1 MALSYDPGSKK
12 WNVSYEKT
20 DNKIDYSTDN
30 KTTKRIYVATW
41 WGYKNIKAA
50 QVSNTPISPS
60 KGVWVGEMN
69 IDRDATAQS
78 INSALGVQPER
89 SLNGGNLLPGIK
101 NEIAQQDTSLNNSYR
116 DLNTANATTNNLNQV
131 KNTAYD
137 KTVALASNTKGGD
150 YVSQRDTIRNIQ
162 GLDDQTKNT
171 LENYYKAFYSTEKLQ
186 QWDPSLGAKP
196 PYGEFDSSYYKTQS
210 PAAAQQWES
219 AVAND
224 DIDITQRYGE
234 GGFYLQHYTTQG
246 KPAGLRGNKAETTA
260 AANEYLETPPT
271 DADLQAART
280 IQLGVDTDT
289 QTDRLLN
296 IPAVASEWEKAKG
309 GDSYWKEQ
317 AQEKFLDINKPDE
330 FAALFRLS
338 DRPEDQIVRLN
349 YNANA
354 GYGITELEDALGEAV
369 GEKATVDVKRFGAL
383 TQDVLKQTIDE
394 MKKAKAREQEMA
406 MFKGFGAFS
415 EITDINKELSNS
427 ILGDSGV
434 GGVLSFMGGGKAQES
449 LEKSLTG
456 LTGVNT
462 NNTVYNWQKWFDE
475 TLKTKYSKDYSK
487 FEPLEEKRDVIKA
500 FTSEKTKGKVFDEGK
515 QEFTEDFLNRSGFTT
530 TQDLI
535 NFLKKQETEGQTIL
549 DTIKGDPGDNAKT
562 VLDPILSTLTKTI
575 KDLDK
580 ETDRSF
586 TLNYATDDITNDI
599 KIDAQFARD
608 FIDEYL
614 IPRFNQSKSM
624 NEFVEYLDVRQEEQ
638 NPFQTQD
645 IMNAAKLVA
654 DVRAESYLDQIKA
667 TPGRY
672 FDSNFYF
679 NPTGDKARE
688 SAYADQA
695 STVAADWEAAKK
707 GDEYWKSQAYRFGVN
722 IEDKDAFARMHF
734 QVKGQGKGYD
744 PADDILNASKVSDY
758 IYTQI
763 LPALKEEAL
772 KSGTV
777 FGQFITPEEFADEM
791 LRGLDPNDKSTWD
804 EVLKRYGMDDFKGN
818 IDELKEYVKETLR
831 TGSAQEIR
839 ENIKYLNEKRQK
851 PTQEALGVTYIERPE
866 DYKDEGIKGE
876 TELYKTFQSA
886 GFKGTEDEFYNDFF
900 PDMDRSEQVLLTKSG
915 KDESLKTTGLDFT
928 DPFASLGT
936 IESFFDADE
945 PEETTDKPEPKT
957 NSYFRIAMGED
968 EDEPTTKSKSGASI
982 LGEFTSMF
990 KGL

>member
-1 MALSYDPGSKK
+1 MALSYDPGSRK

-20 DNKIDYSTDN
+20 DNKTDYSTDN
-30 KTTKRIYVATW
+30 KTTKRIYVATDW
-41 WGYKNIKAA
+41 VPSGNKGGRYKRVLFSDA
-50 QVSNTPISPS
+50 PIAEIRG
-60 KGVWVGEMN
+60 KRWAGTMD
-69 IDRDATAQS
+69 IDRDATETS
-78 INSALGVQPER
+78 IKQALGVTTRLGLQTFIVLSG
-89 SLNGGNLLPGIK
+89 SLAETK
-101 NEIAQQDTSLNNSYR
+101 NEITQQDTSLNNSYR
-116 DLNTANATTNNLNQV
+116 DLNTANATTNNSNHV
-131 KNTAYD
+131 KNAAYN
-137 KTVALASNTKGGD
+137 KTVTLANNTKGGD

-162 GLDDQTKNT
+162 GLDYQTKKT
-171 LENYYKAFYSTEKLQ
+171 LEDYYKAFYSTEKLQ
-186 QWDPSLGAKP
+186 QWDPKLGAKP

-210 PAAAQQWES
+210 PAAAQQWAS

-317 AQEKFLDINKPDE
+317 AKEKYLDVNKPDE

-338 DRPEDQIVRLN
+338 DRPEDQIIRLN

-369 GEKATVDVKRFGAL
+369 GEKALVDVKRFGAL

-394 MKKAKAREQEMA
+394 MKKAKAREQEMS

-415 EITDINKELSNS
+415 EISDINKELSNS

-434 GGVLSFMGGGKAQES
+434 GGVLSFMGGDKAQES

-456 LTGVNT
+456 VTGVNT

-475 TLKTKYSKDYSK
+475 TLKTKYD
-487 FEPLEEKRDVIKA
+487 ENLELGY
-500 FTSEKTKGKVFDEGK
+500 TTDEAKEQVKIEAGFAK
-515 QEFTEDFLNRSGFTT
+515 EF
-530 TQDLI
+530 
-535 NFLKKQETEGQTIL
+535 
-549 DTIKGDPGDNAKT
+549 
-562 VLDPILSTLTKTI
+562 V
-575 KDLDK
+575 DK
-580 ETDRSF
+580 
-586 TLNYATDDITNDI
+586 
-599 KIDAQFARD
+599 
-608 FIDEYL
+608 YL
-614 IPRFNQSKSM
+614 IPRFDESRSM
-624 NEFVEYLDVRQEEQ
+624 DEFVEYLDVRQSEQ

-654 DVRAESYLDQIKA
+654 DVRAKSYLDQIKA

-679 NPTGDKARE
+679 SPTGDKARE

-744 PADDILNASKVSDY
+744 PADDILNAGKVSDY

-772 KSGTV
+772 KSGSV
-777 FGQFITPEEFADEM
+777 FGQFITPDEFADEM

-804 EVLKRYGMDDFKGN
+804 EVLKRYGMDNFKGN

-915 KDESLKTTGLDFT
+915 KNESLKTSGLDFS

-968 EDEPTTKSKSGASI
+968 EDEPTTKSKSGSAI

>member
-1 MALSYDPGSKK
+1 MGISYDPPSRK
-12 WNVSYEKT
+12 WNVVYEKAT
-20 DNKIDYSTDN
+20 DVPTITLWTSNQAGISKNSNFYDPRSGLNPAPIYYSFTVSADTTEAQIALEGAKKYKEIGVFKNKPLSEILGYYQSNYVPNSSAINEIRGSISNAQLIKEDNVKKENLN
-30 KTTKRIYVATW
+30 KTY
-41 WGYKNIKAA
+41 N
-50 QVSNTPISPS
+50 
-60 KGVWVGEMN
+60 
-69 IDRDATAQS
+69 D
-78 INSALGVQPER
+78 VQT
-89 SLNGGNLLPGIK
+89 
-101 NEIAQQDTSLNNSYR
+101 IAN
-116 DLNTANATTNNLNQV
+116 NTA
-131 KNTAYD
+131 
-137 KTVALASNTKGGD
+137 GGD
-150 YVSQRDTIRNIQ
+150 YVKQRDLIRKLEGPGLTNTI
-162 GLDDQTKNT
+162 KST
-171 LENYYKAFYSTEKLQ
+171 LENTYKAFYSTEKLQ
-186 QWDPSLGAKP
+186 QWDSKLGAKP
-196 PYGEFDSSYYKTQS
+196 PYGEFNSSYYKTQS
-210 PAAAQQWES
+210 PAAAQQWDS

-246 KPAGLRGNKAETTA
+246 KPAGLRGNKAEVTA

-280 IQLGVDTDT
+280 LQLGVDTDT
-289 QTDRLLN
+289 QTERLLN
-296 IPAVASEWEKAKG
+296 IPAVASEWEKAKR
-309 GDSYWKEQ
+309 DDPYWKEQ
-317 AQEKFLDINKPDE
+317 AKEKFLDINKPDE

-354 GYGITELEDALGEAV
+354 GYGITELEDAIGEAV

-394 MKKAKAREQEMA
+394 MKKAKAREQEIS
-406 MFKGFGAFS
+406 MFKGFGAFG
-415 EITDINKELSNS
+415 EIVDINKELSNS

-434 GGVLSFMGGGKAQES
+434 GGILSFTGGGKAQES

-456 LTGVNT
+456 ITGVNT

-475 TLKTKYSKDYSK
+475 TLKTKYD
-487 FEPLEEKRDVIKA
+487 ENLELGYTTEEAKEQVKIEAGFAK
-500 FTSEKTKGKVFDEGK
+500 
-515 QEFTEDFLNRSGFTT
+515 EF
-530 TQDLI
+530 
-535 NFLKKQETEGQTIL
+535 
-549 DTIKGDPGDNAKT
+549 
-562 VLDPILSTLTKTI
+562 V
-575 KDLDK
+575 DK
-580 ETDRSF
+580 
-586 TLNYATDDITNDI
+586 
-599 KIDAQFARD
+599 
-608 FIDEYL
+608 YL
-614 IPRFNQSKSM
+614 IPRFDQSKSM
-624 NEFVEYLDVRQEEQ
+624 DEFVEYLDVRQSEQ

-654 DVRAESYLDQIKA
+654 DVRAQSYLDQLKA

-679 NPTGDKARE
+679 SPTGDKARE
-688 SAYADQA
+688 GAYADQA
-695 STVAADWEAAKK
+695 STVATDWEAAKN

-804 EVLKRYGMDDFKGN
+804 EVLKRYGLENFKGD
-818 IDELKEYVKETLR
+818 ITELKEYVKETLR

-851 PTQEALGVTYIERPE
+851 PTQEKLGVTYIERPE

-876 TELYKTFQSA
+876 TELYRTFQSA

-915 KDESLKTTGLDFT
+915 KDESLKTSGLDFT

-936 IESFFDADE
+936 IESFFDADK
-945 PEETTDKPEPKT
+945 PEKTTDKPEPKT

-968 EDEPTTKSKSGASI
+968 EDEPTTKSKSGSSI

>member
-1 MALSYDPGSKK
+1 MGISYDPPSKK
-12 WNVSYEKT
+12 WNVVYEKT
-20 DNKIDYSTDN
+20 DYKVDNPANAPTNLKTDYP
-30 KTTKRIYVATW
+30 TTKQVAEQERYTVQVPYTTYQLESYVNSSGISSTRTVPRTSYRTEWRTRTIYNTVTDAANIDLNAQNTKTNYDNTQLNSLYSKLNSDNTALNQQNTYKNQAYDNTVAT
-41 WGYKNIKAA
+41 
-50 QVSNTPISPS
+50 
-60 KGVWVGEMN
+60 
-69 IDRDATAQS
+69 
-78 INSALGVQPER
+78 
-89 SLNGGNLLPGIK
+89 
-101 NEIAQQDTSLNNSYR
+101 
-116 DLNTANATTNNLNQV
+116 
-131 KNTAYD
+131 
-137 KTVALASNTKGGD
+137 ASSTRGGD
-150 YVSQRDTIRNIQ
+150 YTTQRQLIRNTQNIDST
-162 GLDDQTKNT
+162 LKNT
-171 LENYYKAFYSTEKLQ
+171 LETYYKAFYSTEKLQ
-186 QWDPSLGAKP
+186 QWDSALGAQP
-196 PYGEFDSSYYKTQS
+196 PYGTFDPAYYKTQN
-210 PAAAQQWES
+210 PAVSQQWAS

-234 GGFYLQHYTTQG
+234 NGFYLQHYTAQG
-246 KPAGLRGNKAETTA
+246 RAAGARGNAAEATA
-260 AANEYLETPPT
+260 AANQYMEKTPT
-271 DADLQAART
+271 DVDIQAART
-280 IQLGVDTDT
+280 LQLGVDTAT

-296 IPAVASEWEKAKG
+296 IPTVASEWEKAKS

-317 AQEKFLDINKPDE
+317 AKEKFLDINKPDE

-349 YNANA
+349 YNANT
-354 GYGITELEDALGEAV
+354 GYGITELEDAIGEAV

-394 MKKAKAREQEMA
+394 MKKAKAREQEIS
-406 MFKGFGAFS
+406 MFKGFGAFG
-415 EITDINKELSNS
+415 EIVDINKELSNS

-434 GGVLSFMGGGKAQES
+434 GGVLSFTGGGKPQES
-449 LEKSLTG
+449 LEKSLTKI
-456 LTGVNT
+456 TGVNT

-475 TLKTKYSKDYSK
+475 TLKTKYDENLELGYTTDESKEQVK
-487 FEPLEEKRDVIKA
+487 IEAGFAK
-500 FTSEKTKGKVFDEGK
+500 
-515 QEFTEDFLNRSGFTT
+515 EF
-530 TQDLI
+530 
-535 NFLKKQETEGQTIL
+535 
-549 DTIKGDPGDNAKT
+549 
-562 VLDPILSTLTKTI
+562 V
-575 KDLDK
+575 DK
-580 ETDRSF
+580 
-586 TLNYATDDITNDI
+586 
-599 KIDAQFARD
+599 
-608 FIDEYL
+608 YL
-614 IPRFNQSKSM
+614 IPRFDQSKSM
-624 NEFVEYLDVRQEEQ
+624 DEFVEYLDVRQSEQ

-654 DVRAESYLDQIKA
+654 DVRAKSYLDQIKA

-679 NPTGDKARE
+679 SPTGDKARE
-688 SAYADQA
+688 GAYADQA

-707 GDEYWKSQAYRFGVN
+707 GDEYWKAQAYRFGVN

-744 PADDILNASKVSDY
+744 PADDILNTSKVSDY

-791 LRGLDPNDKSTWD
+791 LQGLDPNDKTTWD
-804 EVLKRYGMDDFKGN
+804 EVLKRYGIDNFKGS

-851 PTQEALGVTYIERPE
+851 PTQEKLGITYIERPE
-866 DYKDEGIKGE
+866 DYKEEGIKGE

-886 GFKGTEDEFYNDFF
+886 GFKGTEDEFYKDFF
-900 PDMDRSEQVLLTKSG
+900 PDTDRGEQALLTKSG
-915 KDESLKTTGLDFT
+915 KNEELKTTGLDFT

-936 IESFFDADE
+936 IESFFDTDK
-945 PEETTDKPEPKT
+945 PEVTTDKPEPKT

-968 EDEPTTKSKSGASI
+968 EEEPLTKSKSGSSI

>member
-1 MALSYDPGSKK
+1 MALSYDPGSRK

-20 DNKIDYSTDN
+20 DNKTDYSTDN
-30 KTTKRIYVATW
+30 KTTKRIYVATDW
-41 WGYKNIKAA
+41 VPLG
-50 QVSNTPISPS
+50 S
-60 KGVWVGEMN
+60 KGGNYKRVLFSDAPIAEIPGKRWAGTMD
-69 IDRDATAQS
+69 IDRDATESS
-78 INSALGVQPER
+78 IKEALGVTTRLGLQTFKVLSG
-89 SLNGGNLLPGIK
+89 SLAETKKKIV
-101 NEIAQQDTSLNNSYR
+101 EQDAAVNNSYR
-116 DLNTANATTNNLNQV
+116 DLNTANTATNNSNQV
-131 KNTAYD
+131 KNAAYD
-137 KTVALASNTKGGD
+137 KTVTLANNTKGGD

-186 QWDPSLGAKP
+186 QWDPKLGAKP

-210 PAAAQQWES
+210 PAAAQQWDS

-338 DRPEDQIVRLN
+338 DRPEDQIIRLN

-394 MKKAKAREQEMA
+394 MKKAKAREQEMS

-415 EITDINKELSNS
+415 EISDINKELSNS

-449 LEKSLTG
+449 LEKSLTKV
-456 LTGVNT
+456 TGVNT

-475 TLKTKYSKDYSK
+475 TLKTKYD
-487 FEPLEEKRDVIKA
+487 ENLELGYTTEEAKEQVKIEAGFAK
-500 FTSEKTKGKVFDEGK
+500 
-515 QEFTEDFLNRSGFTT
+515 EFVD
-530 TQDLI
+530 
-535 NFLKKQETEGQTIL
+535 KY
-549 DTIKGDPGDNAKT
+549 
-562 VLDPILSTLTKTI
+562 LT
-575 KDLDK
+575 
-580 ETDRSF
+580 
-586 TLNYATDDITNDI
+586 
-599 KIDAQFARD
+599 
-608 FIDEYL
+608 
-614 IPRFNQSKSM
+614 PRFDQSKSM
-624 NEFVEYLDVRQEEQ
+624 DEFVEYLDVRQSEQ

-645 IMNAAKLVA
+645 ILNAAKLVA
-654 DVRAESYLDQIKA
+654 DVRAQKYLDDVKA

-679 NPTGDKARE
+679 SPTGDKARE
-688 SAYADQA
+688 GAYADQA
-695 STVAADWEAAKK
+695 STVAADWEAAKN

-804 EVLKRYGMDDFKGN
+804 EVLKRYGLENFKGS
-818 IDELKEYVKETLR
+818 IEELKDYVKETLR

-936 IESFFDADE
+936 IESFFDADK

-968 EDEPTTKSKSGASI
+968 EDEPTTKSKSGSAI

-990 KGL
+990 KGI

>member
-1 MALSYDPGSKK
+1 MALSYDPGSRK

-20 DNKIDYSTDN
+20 DNKTDYSTDN
-30 KTTKRIYVATW
+30 KTTKRIYVATDW
-41 WGYKNIKAA
+41 VPSGSRGGNYKRVLFSDA
-50 QVSNTPISPS
+50 PIAEIRG
-60 KGVWVGEMN
+60 KRWAGTMD
-69 IDRDATAQS
+69 IDRDATESS
-78 INSALGVQPER
+78 IKEALGVTTRLGLQTFR
-89 SLNGGNLLPGIK
+89 VLSGSLEETKKKIV
-101 NEIAQQDTSLNNSYR
+101 EQDAAINKAYE
-116 DLNTANATTNNLNQV
+116 DLNTANTATNKSNEV

-162 GLDDQTKNT
+162 GLDDQTKKT
-171 LENYYKAFYSTEKLQ
+171 LEDYYKAFYSTEKLQ
-186 QWDPSLGAKP
+186 QWDSKLGAKP

-210 PAAAQQWES
+210 PAAAQQWAS

-338 DRPEDQIVRLN
+338 DRPEDQIIRLN

-369 GEKATVDVKRFGAL
+369 GEKALVDVKRFGAL

-394 MKKAKAREQEMA
+394 MKKAKAREQEMS

-415 EITDINKELSNS
+415 EISDINKELSNS

-449 LEKSLTG
+449 LEKSLTKV
-456 LTGVNT
+456 TGVNT

-475 TLKTKYSKDYSK
+475 TLKTKYD
-487 FEPLEEKRDVIKA
+487 ENLELGYTTEEAKEQVKIEAGFAK
-500 FTSEKTKGKVFDEGK
+500 
-515 QEFTEDFLNRSGFTT
+515 EFVD
-530 TQDLI
+530 
-535 NFLKKQETEGQTIL
+535 KY
-549 DTIKGDPGDNAKT
+549 
-562 VLDPILSTLTKTI
+562 LT
-575 KDLDK
+575 
-580 ETDRSF
+580 
-586 TLNYATDDITNDI
+586 
-599 KIDAQFARD
+599 
-608 FIDEYL
+608 
-614 IPRFNQSKSM
+614 PRFDQSKSM
-624 NEFVEYLDVRQEEQ
+624 DEFVEYLDVRQSEQ

-645 IMNAAKLVA
+645 ILNAAKLVA
-654 DVRAESYLDQIKA
+654 DVRAQKYLDDVKA

-679 NPTGDKARE
+679 SPTGDKARE
-688 SAYADQA
+688 GAYADQA
-695 STVAADWEAAKK
+695 STVAADWEAAKN

-804 EVLKRYGMDDFKGN
+804 EVLKRYGLENFKGS
-818 IDELKEYVKETLR
+818 IEELKDYVKETLR

-968 EDEPTTKSKSGASI
+968 EDEPTTKSKSGSAI

>member
-1 MALSYDPGSKK
+1 MGISYDPPSKK
-12 WNVSYEKT
+12 WNVVYEKT
-20 DNKIDYSTDN
+20 DYKTDYPIDTSAMPTLAEYGLVYPGKTLNAQRWNAQKDKQNAAKNARLYAAMKVWDTNQELNKKYSTLNADN
-30 KTTKRIYVATW
+30 TALNQQNTYKNQAYDNTVAT
-41 WGYKNIKAA
+41 
-50 QVSNTPISPS
+50 
-60 KGVWVGEMN
+60 
-69 IDRDATAQS
+69 
-78 INSALGVQPER
+78 
-89 SLNGGNLLPGIK
+89 
-101 NEIAQQDTSLNNSYR
+101 
-116 DLNTANATTNNLNQV
+116 
-131 KNTAYD
+131 
-137 KTVALASNTKGGD
+137 ASSTRGGD
-150 YVSQRDTIRNIQ
+150 YTTQRQLIRNTQNIDST
-162 GLDDQTKNT
+162 LKNT
-171 LENYYKAFYSTEKLQ
+171 LETYYKAFYSTEKLQ
-186 QWDPSLGAKP
+186 QWDSTLGAKP
-196 PYGEFDSSYYKTQS
+196 PYGTFDPTYYKTQN
-210 PAAAQQWES
+210 PAVSQQWAS

-234 GGFYLQHYTTQG
+234 NGFYLQHYTTQG
-246 KPAGLRGNKAETTA
+246 KPTGARGNKAEVTA
-260 AANEYLETPPT
+260 AANQYLEDTPT
-271 DADLQAART
+271 DTDLQAART
-280 IQLGVDTDT
+280 LQLGVDTDT
-289 QTDRLLN
+289 QTERLLN
-296 IPAVASEWEKAKG
+296 IPAVASEWEKAKR
-309 GDSYWKEQ
+309 DDPYWKEQ
-317 AQEKFLDINKPDE
+317 AKENFLDLNKPDE
-330 FAALFRLS
+330 FAVLFRLS

-354 GYGITELEDALGEAV
+354 GYGITELEDAIGEAV

-394 MKKAKAREQEMA
+394 MKKAKAREQEIS
-406 MFKGFGAFS
+406 MFKGFGAFG
-415 EITDINKELSNS
+415 EIVDINKELSNS

-434 GGVLSFMGGGKAQES
+434 GGILSFTGGGKAQES

-456 LTGVNT
+456 ITGVNT

-475 TLKTKYSKDYSK
+475 TLKTKYD
-487 FEPLEEKRDVIKA
+487 ENLELGYTTEEAKEQVKIEAGFAK
-500 FTSEKTKGKVFDEGK
+500 
-515 QEFTEDFLNRSGFTT
+515 EF
-530 TQDLI
+530 
-535 NFLKKQETEGQTIL
+535 
-549 DTIKGDPGDNAKT
+549 
-562 VLDPILSTLTKTI
+562 V
-575 KDLDK
+575 DK
-580 ETDRSF
+580 
-586 TLNYATDDITNDI
+586 
-599 KIDAQFARD
+599 
-608 FIDEYL
+608 YL
-614 IPRFNQSKSM
+614 IPRFDQSKSM
-624 NEFVEYLDVRQEEQ
+624 DEFVEYLDVRQSEQ

-654 DVRAESYLDQIKA
+654 DVRAQSYLDQLKA

-679 NPTGDKARE
+679 SPTGDKARE
-688 SAYADQA
+688 GAYADQA
-695 STVAADWEAAKK
+695 STVATDWEAAKN

-804 EVLKRYGMDDFKGN
+804 EVLKRYGLEDFKGD
-818 IDELKEYVKETLR
+818 ITELKEYVKETLR

-851 PTQEALGVTYIERPE
+851 PTQEKLGVTYIERPE

-915 KDESLKTTGLDFT
+915 KDESLKTSGLDFT

-936 IESFFDADE
+936 IESFFRRRR
-945 PEETTDKPEPKT
+945 TGR
-957 NSYFRIAMGED
+957 NNR
-968 EDEPTTKSKSGASI
+968 
-982 LGEFTSMF
+982 
-990 KGL
+990 

>member
-1 MALSYDPGSKK
+1 MGISYDPPSRK
-12 WNVSYEKT
+12 WNVVYETPKEIPT
-20 DNKIDYSTDN
+20 ITLWTSNQAGISTSPNYLDPRAGFNPAPVYYSFTVSAD
-30 KTTKRIYVATW
+30 TT
-41 WGYKNIKAA
+41 
-50 QVSNTPISPS
+50 
-60 KGVWVGEMN
+60 E
-69 IDRDATAQS
+69 D
-78 INSALGVQPER
+78 
-89 SLNGGNLLPGIK
+89 
-101 NEIAQQDTSLNNSYR
+101 EIAQKAAELYKQIGVQKDTPIEEVTSLYKTTYLPNSDSITEIR
-116 DLNTANATTNNLNQV
+116 GAIDNAQLTKEDNIKKEGLNE
-131 KNTAYD
+131 AYD
-137 KTVALASNTKGGD
+137 VVQTVANNTVGGD
-150 YVSQRDTIRNIQ
+150 YVTQRNLIRQIDAP
-162 GLDDQTKNT
+162 GLTDVIKST
-171 LENYYKAFYSTEKLQ
+171 LEDNYKAFYSTEKLQ
-186 QWDPSLGAKP
+186 QWDSAALGAKP
-196 PYGEFDSSYYKTQS
+196 PYGDFDPVYYKTQS
-210 PAAAQQWES
+210 PEAAQQWAS

-271 DADLQAART
+271 DADLQAVRT

-289 QTDRLLN
+289 QTERLLN

-338 DRPEDQIVRLN
+338 DRPEDQIIRLN
-349 YNANA
+349 YNVNA
-354 GYGITELEDALGEAV
+354 GYGITELEDAIGEAV
-369 GEKATVDVKRFGAL
+369 GEKALVDVKRFGAL
-383 TQDVLKQTIDE
+383 AQDVLKQTIDE
-394 MKKAKAREQEMA
+394 MKKAKAREQEMS
-406 MFKGFGAFS
+406 MFKGFGEFS
-415 EITDINKELSNS
+415 EILDINKELSNS

-434 GGVLSFMGGGKAQES
+434 GGVLSFMGGNKAQES

-456 LTGVNT
+456 ITGVNT

-475 TLKTKYSKDYSK
+475 TLKTKYD
-487 FEPLEEKRDVIKA
+487 ENLELGYTTEQA
-500 FTSEKTKGKVFDEGK
+500 
-515 QEFTEDFLNRSGFTT
+515 QEQVKIEAGF
-530 TQDLI
+530 
-535 NFLKKQETEGQTIL
+535 
-549 DTIKGDPGDNAKT
+549 AKEF
-562 VLDPILSTLTKTI
+562 V
-575 KDLDK
+575 DK
-580 ETDRSF
+580 
-586 TLNYATDDITNDI
+586 
-599 KIDAQFARD
+599 
-608 FIDEYL
+608 YL
-614 IPRFNQSKSM
+614 IPRFDESRSM
-624 NEFVEYLDVRQEEQ
+624 DEFVEYLDVRQSEQ

-645 IMNAAKLVA
+645 VLNAAKLVA
-654 DVRAESYLDQIKA
+654 DIRAQKYLDDVKA

-688 SAYADQA
+688 GAYADQA
-695 STVAADWEAAKK
+695 STVAADWEAAKN

-763 LPALKEEAL
+763 LPALEEEVL
-772 KSGTV
+772 KSGSV

-791 LRGLDPNDKSTWD
+791 LLGLDPNDKTTWD
-804 EVLKRYGMDDFKGN
+804 EVLKLYGMDDFKGT
-818 IDELKEYVKETLR
+818 IDELKNYVGETLR

-839 ENIKYLNEKRQK
+839 ENIKYLNEKGQK

-876 TELYKTFQSA
+876 TELYRIFQSA

-900 PDMDRSEQVLLTKSG
+900 PDMDRSEQVLLTKAG

-968 EDEPTTKSKSGASI
+968 EDEPTTKSKSGSDI

-990 KGL
+990 KDL

>member
-1 MALSYDPGSKK
+1 MALSYDPGSRK

-20 DNKIDYSTDN
+20 DNKTDYSTDN
-30 KTTKRIYVATW
+30 KTTKRIYVATDW
-41 WGYKNIKAA
+41 VPSGSRGGNYKRVLFSDA
-50 QVSNTPISPS
+50 PIAEIRG
-60 KGVWVGEMN
+60 KRWAGTMD
-69 IDRDATAQS
+69 IDRDATESS
-78 INSALGVQPER
+78 IKEALGVTTRLGLQTFR
-89 SLNGGNLLPGIK
+89 VLSGSLEETKKKIV
-101 NEIAQQDTSLNNSYR
+101 EQDAAINKAYE
-116 DLNTANATTNNLNQV
+116 DLNTANTATNKSNEV

-162 GLDDQTKNT
+162 GLDDQTKKT
-171 LENYYKAFYSTEKLQ
+171 LEDYYKAFYSTEKLQ
-186 QWDPSLGAKP
+186 QWDSKLGAKP

-210 PAAAQQWES
+210 PAAAQQWAS

-338 DRPEDQIVRLN
+338 DRPEDQIIRLN

-369 GEKATVDVKRFGAL
+369 GEKALVDVKRFGAL

-394 MKKAKAREQEMA
+394 MKKAKAREQEMS

-415 EITDINKELSNS
+415 EISDINKELSNS

-449 LEKSLTG
+449 LEKSLTKV
-456 LTGVNT
+456 TGVNT
-462 NNTVYNWQKWFDE
+462 NNTIYNWQKWFDE
-475 TLKTKYSKDYSK
+475 TLKTKYD
-487 FEPLEEKRDVIKA
+487 ENLELGYTTEEAKEQVKIEAGFAK
-500 FTSEKTKGKVFDEGK
+500 
-515 QEFTEDFLNRSGFTT
+515 EFVD
-530 TQDLI
+530 
-535 NFLKKQETEGQTIL
+535 KY
-549 DTIKGDPGDNAKT
+549 
-562 VLDPILSTLTKTI
+562 LT
-575 KDLDK
+575 
-580 ETDRSF
+580 
-586 TLNYATDDITNDI
+586 
-599 KIDAQFARD
+599 
-608 FIDEYL
+608 
-614 IPRFNQSKSM
+614 PRFDQSKSM
-624 NEFVEYLDVRQEEQ
+624 DEFVEYLDVRQSEQ

-654 DVRAESYLDQIKA
+654 DVRAKSYLDQIKA

-679 NPTGDKARE
+679 SPTGDKARE
-688 SAYADQA
+688 GAYADQA
-695 STVAADWEAAKK
+695 STVAADWEAAKN

-744 PADDILNASKVSDY
+744 PADDILNAGKVSDY

-772 KSGTV
+772 KSGSV
-777 FGQFITPEEFADEM
+777 FGQFITPDEFADEM

-804 EVLKRYGMDDFKGN
+804 EVLKRYGLENFKGS
-818 IDELKEYVKETLR
+818 IEELKDYVKETLR

-839 ENIKYLNEKRQK
+839 ENIKYLNEKRKK

-915 KDESLKTTGLDFT
+915 KDESLKTSGLDFT

-968 EDEPTTKSKSGASI
+968 EDEPTTKSKSGSAI

>member
-1 MALSYDPGSKK
+1 MALSYDPGSRK

-20 DNKIDYSTDN
+20 DNKTDYSTDN
-30 KTTKRIYVATW
+30 KTTKRIYVATDW
-41 WGYKNIKAA
+41 VPSGSRGGNYKRVLFSDA
-50 QVSNTPISPS
+50 PIAEIRG
-60 KGVWVGEMN
+60 KRWAGTMD
-69 IDRDATAQS
+69 IDRDATESS
-78 INSALGVQPER
+78 IKEALGVTTRLGLQTFR
-89 SLNGGNLLPGIK
+89 VLSGSLEETKKKIV
-101 NEIAQQDTSLNNSYR
+101 EQDAAINKAYE
-116 DLNTANATTNNLNQV
+116 DLNTANTATNKSNEV

-162 GLDDQTKNT
+162 GLDDQTKKT
-171 LENYYKAFYSTEKLQ
+171 LEDYYKAFYSTEKLQ
-186 QWDPSLGAKP
+186 QWDSKLGAKP

-210 PAAAQQWES
+210 PAAAQQWAS

-338 DRPEDQIVRLN
+338 DRPEDQIIRLN

-369 GEKATVDVKRFGAL
+369 GEKALVDVKRFGAL

-394 MKKAKAREQEMA
+394 MKKAKAREQEMS

-415 EITDINKELSNS
+415 EISDINKELSNS

-449 LEKSLTG
+449 LEKSLTKV
-456 LTGVNT
+456 TGVNT

-475 TLKTKYSKDYSK
+475 TLKTKYD
-487 FEPLEEKRDVIKA
+487 ENLELGY
-500 FTSEKTKGKVFDEGK
+500 TTDEAKEQVKIEAGFAK
-515 QEFTEDFLNRSGFTT
+515 EFVD
-530 TQDLI
+530 
-535 NFLKKQETEGQTIL
+535 KY
-549 DTIKGDPGDNAKT
+549 
-562 VLDPILSTLTKTI
+562 LT
-575 KDLDK
+575 
-580 ETDRSF
+580 
-586 TLNYATDDITNDI
+586 
-599 KIDAQFARD
+599 
-608 FIDEYL
+608 
-614 IPRFNQSKSM
+614 PRFDQSKSM
-624 NEFVEYLDVRQEEQ
+624 DEFVEYLDVRQSEQ

-645 IMNAAKLVA
+645 ILNAAKLVA
-654 DVRAESYLDQIKA
+654 DVRAQKYLDDVKA

-679 NPTGDKARE
+679 SPTGDKARE
-688 SAYADQA
+688 GAYADQA
-695 STVAADWEAAKK
+695 STVAADWEAAKN

-744 PADDILNASKVSDY
+744 PADDILNAGKVSDY

-772 KSGTV
+772 KSGSV
-777 FGQFITPEEFADEM
+777 FGQFITPDEFADEM

-804 EVLKRYGMDDFKGN
+804 EVLKRYGLENFKGS
-818 IDELKEYVKETLR
+818 IEELKDYVKETLR

-968 EDEPTTKSKSGASI
+968 EDEPTTKSKSGSAI

>member
-1 MALSYDPGSKK
+1 MGISYDPPSKK
-12 WNVSYEKT
+12 WNVVYEKT
-20 DNKIDYSTDN
+20 DYKTDYPIDTSAMPTLAEYGLVYPGKTLNAQRWNAQKDKQNAAKNARLYAAMKVWDTNQELNKKYSTLNADN
-30 KTTKRIYVATW
+30 TALNQQNTYKNQAYDNTVAT
-41 WGYKNIKAA
+41 
-50 QVSNTPISPS
+50 
-60 KGVWVGEMN
+60 
-69 IDRDATAQS
+69 
-78 INSALGVQPER
+78 
-89 SLNGGNLLPGIK
+89 
-101 NEIAQQDTSLNNSYR
+101 
-116 DLNTANATTNNLNQV
+116 
-131 KNTAYD
+131 
-137 KTVALASNTKGGD
+137 ASSTRGGD
-150 YVSQRDTIRNIQ
+150 YTTQRQLIRNTQNIDST
-162 GLDDQTKNT
+162 LKNT
-171 LENYYKAFYSTEKLQ
+171 LETYYKAFYSTEKLQ
-186 QWDPSLGAKP
+186 QWDSTLGAKP
-196 PYGEFDSSYYKTQS
+196 PYGTFDPTYYKTQN
-210 PAAAQQWES
+210 PAVSQQWAS

-234 GGFYLQHYTTQG
+234 NGFYLQHYTTQG
-246 KPAGLRGNKAETTA
+246 KPTGARGNKAEVTA
-260 AANEYLETPPT
+260 AANQYLEDTPT
-271 DADLQAART
+271 DTDLQAART
-280 IQLGVDTDT
+280 LQLGVDTDT
-289 QTDRLLN
+289 QTERLLN
-296 IPAVASEWEKAKG
+296 IPAVASEWEKAKR
-309 GDSYWKEQ
+309 DDPYWKEQ
-317 AQEKFLDINKPDE
+317 AKEKFLDINKPDE

-354 GYGITELEDALGEAV
+354 GYGITELEDAIGEAV

-394 MKKAKAREQEMA
+394 MKKAKAREQEIS
-406 MFKGFGAFS
+406 MFKGFGAFG
-415 EITDINKELSNS
+415 EIVDINKELSNS

-434 GGVLSFMGGGKAQES
+434 GGILSFTGGGKAQES

-456 LTGVNT
+456 ITGVNT

-475 TLKTKYSKDYSK
+475 TLKTKYD
-487 FEPLEEKRDVIKA
+487 ENLELGYTTEEAKEQVKIEAGFAK
-500 FTSEKTKGKVFDEGK
+500 
-515 QEFTEDFLNRSGFTT
+515 EF
-530 TQDLI
+530 
-535 NFLKKQETEGQTIL
+535 
-549 DTIKGDPGDNAKT
+549 
-562 VLDPILSTLTKTI
+562 V
-575 KDLDK
+575 DK
-580 ETDRSF
+580 
-586 TLNYATDDITNDI
+586 
-599 KIDAQFARD
+599 
-608 FIDEYL
+608 YL
-614 IPRFNQSKSM
+614 IPRFDQSKSM
-624 NEFVEYLDVRQEEQ
+624 DEFVEYLDVRQSEQ

-654 DVRAESYLDQIKA
+654 DVRAQSYLDQLKA

-679 NPTGDKARE
+679 SPTGDKARE
-688 SAYADQA
+688 GAYADQA
-695 STVAADWEAAKK
+695 STVATDWEAAKN

-804 EVLKRYGMDDFKGN
+804 EVLKRYGLENFKGS
-818 IDELKEYVKETLR
+818 IEELKEYVKETLR

-876 TELYKTFQSA
+876 TELYRTFQSA

-915 KDESLKTTGLDFT
+915 KDESLKTSGLDFT

-945 PEETTDKPEPKT
+945 PEKTTDKPEPKT

-968 EDEPTTKSKSGASI
+968 EDEPLTKSKSGSSI

>member
-1 MALSYDPGSKK
+1 MGLYSRGGGGYQEPPPIPYKDSGEFFNYKTNTEKNINDSVVYGGISYDPPTKK
-12 WNVSYEKT
+12 WNKVLEKVDYPTYFPASNYTKTVTKTRYVQDYEENEDGEIIGPAYETNEDGEIIGPRYKT
-20 DNKIDYSTDN
+20 NWDGELIEEEYQVEEIDT
-30 KTTKRIYVATW
+30 
-41 WGYKNIKAA
+41 
-50 QVSNTPISPS
+50 
-60 KGVWVGEMN
+60 E
-69 IDRDATAQS
+69 
-78 INSALGVQPER
+78 
-89 SLNGGNLLPGIK
+89 K
-101 NEIAQQDTSLNNSYR
+101 NEAIDAYHNELKTKHKKLNAQNVAKNNAY
-116 DLNTANATTNNLNQV
+116 NTTE
-131 KNTAYD
+131 TA
-137 KTVALASNTKGGD
+137 AFATKGSD
-150 YVSQRDTIRNIQ
+150 YTNQRAKIRNLGDI
-162 GLDDQTKNT
+162 DDTLKNR
-171 LENYYKAFYSTEKLQ
+171 LETYYKAFYQTEKLQ
-186 QWDPSLGAKP
+186 SWNSALGAKP
-196 PYGEFDSSYYKTQS
+196 PYGDFDADYYKTQS
-210 PAAAQQWES
+210 PEAAQQWDS
-219 AVAND
+219 AVDND

-234 GGFYLQHYTTQG
+234 NGFYLHHYTTQG
-246 KPAGLRGNKAETTA
+246 KPAGTRGNKAEVTA
-260 AANEYLETPPT
+260 AANQYVEKTPT
-271 DADLQAART
+271 DADIQTART
-280 IQLGVDTDT
+280 LQLGVDTNT
-289 QTDRLLN
+289 QTDRLLR
-296 IPAVASEWEKAKG
+296 IPTVASEWEKAKR
-309 GDSYWKEQ
+309 DDPYWKEQ
-317 AQEKFLDINKPDE
+317 AKEKFLDVNKPDE

-354 GYGITELEDALGEAV
+354 GYGITELEDAIGEAV

-394 MKKAKAREQEMA
+394 MKKAKAREQEIS
-406 MFKGFGAFS
+406 MFKGFGAFG
-415 EITDINKELSNS
+415 EIVDINKELSNS

-434 GGVLSFMGGGKAQES
+434 GGILSFTGGGKAQES

-456 LTGVNT
+456 ITGVNT

-475 TLKTKYSKDYSK
+475 TLKTKYD
-487 FEPLEEKRDVIKA
+487 ENLELGYTTEEAKEQVKIEAGFAK
-500 FTSEKTKGKVFDEGK
+500 
-515 QEFTEDFLNRSGFTT
+515 EF
-530 TQDLI
+530 
-535 NFLKKQETEGQTIL
+535 
-549 DTIKGDPGDNAKT
+549 
-562 VLDPILSTLTKTI
+562 V
-575 KDLDK
+575 DK
-580 ETDRSF
+580 
-586 TLNYATDDITNDI
+586 
-599 KIDAQFARD
+599 
-608 FIDEYL
+608 YL
-614 IPRFNQSKSM
+614 IPRFDQSKSM
-624 NEFVEYLDVRQEEQ
+624 DEFVEYLDVRQSEQ

-654 DVRAESYLDQIKA
+654 DVRAQSYLDQLKA

-679 NPTGDKARE
+679 SPTGDKARE
-688 SAYADQA
+688 GAYADQA
-695 STVAADWEAAKK
+695 STVATDWEAAKN

-804 EVLKRYGMDDFKGN
+804 EVLKRYGLENFKGS
-818 IDELKEYVKETLR
+818 IEELKDYVKETLR

-876 TELYKTFQSA
+876 TELYRTFQSA

-915 KDESLKTTGLDFT
+915 KDESLKTSGLDFT

-936 IESFFDADE
+936 IESFFDADK

-968 EDEPTTKSKSGASI
+968 EDEPLTKSKSGSSI

>member
-1 MALSYDPGSKK
+1 MGISYDPPSRK
-12 WNVSYEKT
+12 WNIQYEKT
-20 DNKIDYSTDN
+20 DYPMLSTDN
-30 KTTKRIYVATW
+30 KSTKTIYVNTVTRQFSRNYYSRVIAGVSLNPQPHWDPVVVDRNATPQSILSRTDARGW
-41 WGYKNIKAA
+41 ALNYNTTVAPILTQLATEDTRLNQLHQQENTTRTA
-50 QVSNTPISPS
+50 LNSSNTI
-60 KGVWVGEMN
+60 
-69 IDRDATAQS
+69 
-78 INSALGVQPER
+78 
-89 SLNGGNLLPGIK
+89 
-101 NEIAQQDTSLNNSYR
+101 
-116 DLNTANATTNNLNQV
+116 

-137 KTVALASNTKGGD
+137 RTVFAANNTKGGD

-186 QWDPSLGAKP
+186 QWDPRLGAKP

-210 PAAAQQWES
+210 PAAAQQWAS

-260 AANEYLETPPT
+260 AANQYVEKAPT

-289 QTDRLLN
+289 QTERLLN

-338 DRPEDQIVRLN
+338 DRPEDQIIRLN

-369 GEKATVDVKRFGAL
+369 GEKALVDVKRFGAL

-394 MKKAKAREQEMA
+394 MKKAKAREQEMS

-415 EITDINKELSNS
+415 EISDINKELSNS

-449 LEKSLTG
+449 LEKSLTKV
-456 LTGVNT
+456 TGVNT
-462 NNTVYNWQKWFDE
+462 NNTIYNWQKWFDE
-475 TLKTKYSKDYSK
+475 TLKTKYD
-487 FEPLEEKRDVIKA
+487 ENLELGYTTEEAKEQVKIEAGFAK
-500 FTSEKTKGKVFDEGK
+500 
-515 QEFTEDFLNRSGFTT
+515 EFVD
-530 TQDLI
+530 
-535 NFLKKQETEGQTIL
+535 KY
-549 DTIKGDPGDNAKT
+549 
-562 VLDPILSTLTKTI
+562 LT
-575 KDLDK
+575 
-580 ETDRSF
+580 
-586 TLNYATDDITNDI
+586 
-599 KIDAQFARD
+599 
-608 FIDEYL
+608 
-614 IPRFNQSKSM
+614 PRFDQSKSM
-624 NEFVEYLDVRQEEQ
+624 DEFVEYLDVRQSEQ

-645 IMNAAKLVA
+645 ILNAAKLVA
-654 DVRAESYLDQIKA
+654 DVRAQKYLDDVKA

-688 SAYADQA
+688 GAYANQA
-695 STVAADWEAAKK
+695 STVAADWEAAKN

-791 LRGLDPNDKSTWD
+791 LRGLDPNDKTTWD
-804 EVLKRYGMDDFKGN
+804 EVLKRYGMDNFKGS
-818 IDELKEYVKETLR
+818 IDELKDYVKETLR

-876 TELYKTFQSA
+876 TELYRTFQSA

-945 PEETTDKPEPKT
+945 PEKTTDKPEPKT

-968 EDEPTTKSKSGASI
+968 EDEPTTKSKSGSAI

>member
-1 MALSYDPGSKK
+1 MALSYDPGSRK

-20 DNKIDYSTDN
+20 DNKTDYSTDN
-30 KTTKRIYVATW
+30 KTTKRIYVATDW
-41 WGYKNIKAA
+41 VPLG
-50 QVSNTPISPS
+50 S
-60 KGVWVGEMN
+60 KGGNYKRVLFSDAPIAEIRGKRWAGTMD
-69 IDRDATAQS
+69 IDRDATESS
-78 INSALGVQPER
+78 IKEALGVTTRLGLQTFR
-89 SLNGGNLLPGIK
+89 VLSGSLAETKKKIV
-101 NEIAQQDTSLNNSYR
+101 EQDAAVNKAYE
-116 DLNTANATTNNLNQV
+116 DLNTANATTNNSNQV
-131 KNTAYD
+131 KNAAYD
-137 KTVALASNTKGGD
+137 KTVTLANNTKGGD

-186 QWDPSLGAKP
+186 QWDPKLGAKP
-196 PYGEFDSSYYKTQS
+196 PHGEFDSSYYKTQS
-210 PAAAQQWES
+210 PAAAQQWDS

-338 DRPEDQIVRLN
+338 DRPEDQIIRLN

-369 GEKATVDVKRFGAL
+369 GEKALVDVKRFGAL

-394 MKKAKAREQEMA
+394 MKKAKAREQEMS

-415 EITDINKELSNS
+415 EISDINKELSNS

-449 LEKSLTG
+449 LEKSLTKV
-456 LTGVNT
+456 TGVNT

-475 TLKTKYSKDYSK
+475 TLKTKYEDN
-487 FEPLEEKRDVIKA
+487 LELGYTTEEAKEQVRIEAGFAK
-500 FTSEKTKGKVFDEGK
+500 
-515 QEFTEDFLNRSGFTT
+515 EF
-530 TQDLI
+530 
-535 NFLKKQETEGQTIL
+535 
-549 DTIKGDPGDNAKT
+549 
-562 VLDPILSTLTKTI
+562 V
-575 KDLDK
+575 DK
-580 ETDRSF
+580 
-586 TLNYATDDITNDI
+586 
-599 KIDAQFARD
+599 
-608 FIDEYL
+608 YL
-614 IPRFNQSKSM
+614 IPRFDESRSM
-624 NEFVEYLDVRQEEQ
+624 DEFVEYLDVRQSEQ

-645 IMNAAKLVA
+645 IINAAKLVA
-654 DVRAESYLDQIKA
+654 DLRAQKYLDDVKA

-679 NPTGDKARE
+679 SPTGDKARE
-688 SAYADQA
+688 EAYAEQA

-804 EVLKRYGMDDFKGN
+804 EVLKRYGLENFKGS
-818 IDELKEYVKETLR
+818 IEELKDYVKETLR

-968 EDEPTTKSKSGASI
+968 EDEPTTKSKSGSAI

>member
-1 MALSYDPGSKK
+1 MALSYDPGSRK

-20 DNKIDYSTDN
+20 DNKTDYSTDN
-30 KTTKRIYVATW
+30 KTTKRVYVATW
-41 WGYKNIKAA
+41 WVTVASGKAGSSYKVA
-50 QVSNTPISPS
+50 QIRNTPIPPS
-60 KGVWVGEMN
+60 KGKWVGEMD
-69 IDRDATAQS
+69 IDRDATSQS

-89 SLNGGNLLPGIK
+89 LLSGYNLLPGIK
-101 NEIAQQDTSLNNSYR
+101 NKITQQDTSLNNSYR
-116 DLNTANATTNNLNQV
+116 DLNTANTATNKSNEV
-131 KNTAYD
+131 KNAAYD
-137 KTVALASNTKGGD
+137 KTVTLANNTKGGD

-186 QWDPSLGAKP
+186 QWNPSLGAKP

-210 PAAAQQWES
+210 PAAAQQWAS

-260 AANEYLETPPT
+260 AANQYVEKMPT

-296 IPAVASEWEKAKG
+296 IPDVASEWEKAKG
-309 GDSYWKEQ
+309 GDAYWKEQ
-317 AQEKFLDINKPDE
+317 AKEKFLDINKPDE

-338 DRPEDQIVRLN
+338 DRPEDQIIRLN

-369 GEKATVDVKRFGAL
+369 GEKVLVDVKRFGAL

-394 MKKAKAREQEMA
+394 MKKAKAREQEMS

-415 EITDINKELSNS
+415 EISDINKELSNS

-434 GGVLSFMGGGKAQES
+434 GGVLSFMGGDKAQES

-456 LTGVNT
+456 VTGVNT

-475 TLKTKYSKDYSK
+475 TLKTKYD
-487 FEPLEEKRDVIKA
+487 ENLELGY
-500 FTSEKTKGKVFDEGK
+500 TTDEAKEQVKIEAGFAK
-515 QEFTEDFLNRSGFTT
+515 EF
-530 TQDLI
+530 
-535 NFLKKQETEGQTIL
+535 
-549 DTIKGDPGDNAKT
+549 
-562 VLDPILSTLTKTI
+562 V
-575 KDLDK
+575 DK
-580 ETDRSF
+580 
-586 TLNYATDDITNDI
+586 
-599 KIDAQFARD
+599 
-608 FIDEYL
+608 YL
-614 IPRFNQSKSM
+614 IPRFDESRSM
-624 NEFVEYLDVRQEEQ
+624 DEFVEYLDVRQSEQ

-654 DVRAESYLDQIKA
+654 DVRAKSYLDQIKA

-679 NPTGDKARE
+679 SPTGDKARE

-772 KSGTV
+772 KSGSV
-777 FGQFITPEEFADEM
+777 FGQFITPDEFADEM
-791 LRGLDPNDKSTWD
+791 LRGLDPNDKTTWD
-804 EVLKRYGMDDFKGN
+804 EVLKRYGMDNFKGS
-818 IDELKEYVKETLR
+818 IDELKDYVKETLR

-851 PTQEALGVTYIERPE
+851 PTQETLGVTYIERAE
-866 DYKDEGIKGE
+866 DYKNEEIKGE

-915 KDESLKTTGLDFT
+915 KDESLKTSGLDFT

-968 EDEPTTKSKSGASI
+968 EDEPTTKSKSGSAI
-982 LGEFTSMF
+982 LDEFTSMF

>member
-1 MALSYDPGSKK
+1 MALSYDPGSRK

-20 DNKIDYSTDN
+20 DNKTDYSTDN
-30 KTTKRIYVATW
+30 KTTKRIYVATDW
-41 WGYKNIKAA
+41 VPLGSRGGNYKRVLFSDA
-50 QVSNTPISPS
+50 PIAEIPG
-60 KGVWVGEMN
+60 KRWAGTMD
-69 IDRDATAQS
+69 IDRDATESS
-78 INSALGVQPER
+78 IKEALGVTTRLGLQTFKVLSG
-89 SLNGGNLLPGIK
+89 SLAETKKKIG
-101 NEIAQQDTSLNNSYR
+101 EQDAAVNNSYR
-116 DLNTANATTNNLNQV
+116 DLNTANTATNKSNEV
-131 KNTAYD
+131 KNAAYD
-137 KTVALASNTKGGD
+137 KTVTLANNTKGGD

-186 QWDPSLGAKP
+186 QWDSALGAKP
-196 PYGEFDSSYYKTQS
+196 PHGEFDSSYYKTQS
-210 PAAAQQWES
+210 PAAAQQWDS

-338 DRPEDQIVRLN
+338 DRPEDQIIRLN

-394 MKKAKAREQEMA
+394 MKKAKAREQEMS

-415 EITDINKELSNS
+415 EISDINKELSNS

-449 LEKSLTG
+449 LEKSLTKV
-456 LTGVNT
+456 TGVNT

-475 TLKTKYSKDYSK
+475 TLKTKYD
-487 FEPLEEKRDVIKA
+487 ENLELGYTTEEAKEQVRIEAGFAK
-500 FTSEKTKGKVFDEGK
+500 
-515 QEFTEDFLNRSGFTT
+515 EFVD
-530 TQDLI
+530 
-535 NFLKKQETEGQTIL
+535 KY
-549 DTIKGDPGDNAKT
+549 
-562 VLDPILSTLTKTI
+562 LT
-575 KDLDK
+575 
-580 ETDRSF
+580 
-586 TLNYATDDITNDI
+586 
-599 KIDAQFARD
+599 
-608 FIDEYL
+608 
-614 IPRFNQSKSM
+614 PRFDQSKSM
-624 NEFVEYLDVRQEEQ
+624 DEFVEYLDVRQSEQ

-645 IMNAAKLVA
+645 ILNAAKLVA
-654 DVRAESYLDQIKA
+654 DVRAQKYLDDVKA

-679 NPTGDKARE
+679 SPTGDKARE
-688 SAYADQA
+688 GAYADQA
-695 STVAADWEAAKK
+695 STVAADWEAAKN

-791 LRGLDPNDKSTWD
+791 LRGLDPNDKTTWD
-804 EVLKRYGMDDFKGN
+804 EVLKRYGLENFKGS
-818 IDELKEYVKETLR
+818 IEELKDYVKETLR

-851 PTQEALGVTYIERPE
+851 PTQEALGVTYIERTE

-915 KDESLKTTGLDFT
+915 KDESLKTSGLDFT

-968 EDEPTTKSKSGASI
+968 EDEPTTKSKSGSAI

>member
-1 MALSYDPGSKK
+1 MGISYDPPSRK
-12 WNVSYEKT
+12 WNVVYETPKEIPT
-20 DNKIDYSTDN
+20 ITLWTSNQAGISTSPNYLDPRAGFNPAPVYYSFTVSAD
-30 KTTKRIYVATW
+30 TT
-41 WGYKNIKAA
+41 
-50 QVSNTPISPS
+50 
-60 KGVWVGEMN
+60 E
-69 IDRDATAQS
+69 DA
-78 INSALGVQPER
+78 
-89 SLNGGNLLPGIK
+89 
-101 NEIAQQDTSLNNSYR
+101 IAQQAAELYKQIGVQKDAPIEEVTSIYKTTYLPYSDSITEIRGAIDNAQLTKEDNLKKEGLNE
-116 DLNTANATTNNLNQV
+116 
-131 KNTAYD
+131 AYD
-137 KTVALASNTKGGD
+137 VVQTVANNTVGGD
-150 YVSQRDTIRNIQ
+150 YVTQRNLIRQINAP
-162 GLDDQTKNT
+162 GLTDVIKST
-171 LENYYKAFYSTEKLQ
+171 LEDNYKAFYSTEKLQ
-186 QWDPSLGAKP
+186 QWDSAALGAKP
-196 PYGEFDSSYYKTQS
+196 PYGDFDPVYYKTQS
-210 PAAAQQWES
+210 PAAAQQWDS

-224 DIDITQRYGE
+224 DIDITLRYGE

-271 DADLQAART
+271 DADLQAVRT

-289 QTDRLLN
+289 QTERLLN

-369 GEKATVDVKRFGAL
+369 GEKALVDVKRFGAL
-383 TQDVLKQTIDE
+383 AQDVLKQTIDE
-394 MKKAKAREQEMA
+394 MKKAKAREQEMS

-415 EITDINKELSNS
+415 EISDINKELSNS

-434 GGVLSFMGGGKAQES
+434 GGVLSFMGGNKAQES
-449 LEKSLTG
+449 LEKSLAG
-456 LTGVNT
+456 ITGVNT

-475 TLKTKYSKDYSK
+475 TLKTKYD
-487 FEPLEEKRDVIKA
+487 ENLELGYTTEQA
-500 FTSEKTKGKVFDEGK
+500 
-515 QEFTEDFLNRSGFTT
+515 QEQVKIEAGF
-530 TQDLI
+530 
-535 NFLKKQETEGQTIL
+535 
-549 DTIKGDPGDNAKT
+549 AKEF
-562 VLDPILSTLTKTI
+562 V
-575 KDLDK
+575 DK
-580 ETDRSF
+580 
-586 TLNYATDDITNDI
+586 
-599 KIDAQFARD
+599 
-608 FIDEYL
+608 YL
-614 IPRFNQSKSM
+614 IPRFDESRSM
-624 NEFVEYLDVRQEEQ
+624 DEFVEYLDVRQSEQ

-645 IMNAAKLVA
+645 VLNAAKLVA
-654 DVRAESYLDQIKA
+654 DIRAQKYLDDVKA

-688 SAYADQA
+688 GAYADQA
-695 STVAADWEAAKK
+695 STVAADWEAAKN

-772 KSGTV
+772 KSGSV

-791 LRGLDPNDKSTWD
+791 LLGLDPNDKTTWD
-804 EVLKRYGMDDFKGN
+804 EVLKLYGMDDFKGT
-818 IDELKEYVKETLR
+818 IDELKNYVGETLR
-831 TGSAQEIR
+831 TSSAQEIR

-968 EDEPTTKSKSGASI
+968 EDEPTTKSKSGSDI

>member
-1 MALSYDPGSKK
+1 MGISYDPPSKK
-12 WNVSYEKT
+12 WNVVYEKT
-20 DNKIDYSTDN
+20 DYKTDYPIDTSAMPTLAEYGLVYPGKTLNAQRWNAQKDKQNAAKNARLYAAMKVWDTNQELNKKYSTLNADN
-30 KTTKRIYVATW
+30 TALNQQNTYKNQAYDNTVAT
-41 WGYKNIKAA
+41 
-50 QVSNTPISPS
+50 
-60 KGVWVGEMN
+60 
-69 IDRDATAQS
+69 
-78 INSALGVQPER
+78 
-89 SLNGGNLLPGIK
+89 
-101 NEIAQQDTSLNNSYR
+101 
-116 DLNTANATTNNLNQV
+116 
-131 KNTAYD
+131 
-137 KTVALASNTKGGD
+137 ASSTRGGD
-150 YVSQRDTIRNIQ
+150 YTTQRQLIRNTQNIDST
-162 GLDDQTKNT
+162 LKNT
-171 LENYYKAFYSTEKLQ
+171 LETYYKAFYSTEKLQ
-186 QWDPSLGAKP
+186 QWDSTLGAKP
-196 PYGEFDSSYYKTQS
+196 PYGTFDPTYYKTQN
-210 PAAAQQWES
+210 PAVSQQWAS

-234 GGFYLQHYTTQG
+234 NGFYLQHYTTQG
-246 KPAGLRGNKAETTA
+246 KPTGARGNKAEVTA
-260 AANEYLETPPT
+260 AANQYLEDTPT
-271 DADLQAART
+271 DTDLQAART
-280 IQLGVDTDT
+280 LQLGVDTDT
-289 QTDRLLN
+289 QTERLLN
-296 IPAVASEWEKAKG
+296 IPAVASEWEKAKR
-309 GDSYWKEQ
+309 DDPYWKEQ
-317 AQEKFLDINKPDE
+317 AKEKFLDINKPDE

-354 GYGITELEDALGEAV
+354 GYGITELEDAIGEAV

-394 MKKAKAREQEMA
+394 MKKAKAREQEIS
-406 MFKGFGAFS
+406 MFKGFGAFG
-415 EITDINKELSNS
+415 EIVDINKELSNS

-434 GGVLSFMGGGKAQES
+434 GGILSFTGGGKAQES

-456 LTGVNT
+456 ITGVNT

-475 TLKTKYSKDYSK
+475 TLKTKYD
-487 FEPLEEKRDVIKA
+487 ENLELGYTTEEAKEQVKIEAGFAK
-500 FTSEKTKGKVFDEGK
+500 
-515 QEFTEDFLNRSGFTT
+515 EF
-530 TQDLI
+530 
-535 NFLKKQETEGQTIL
+535 
-549 DTIKGDPGDNAKT
+549 
-562 VLDPILSTLTKTI
+562 V
-575 KDLDK
+575 DK
-580 ETDRSF
+580 
-586 TLNYATDDITNDI
+586 
-599 KIDAQFARD
+599 
-608 FIDEYL
+608 YL
-614 IPRFNQSKSM
+614 IPRFDQSKSM
-624 NEFVEYLDVRQEEQ
+624 DEFVEYLDVRQSEQ

-654 DVRAESYLDQIKA
+654 DVRAQSYLDQLKA

-679 NPTGDKARE
+679 SPTGDKARE
-688 SAYADQA
+688 GAYADQA
-695 STVAADWEAAKK
+695 STVATDWEAAKN

-744 PADDILNASKVSDY
+744 PADDILNAGKVSDY

-804 EVLKRYGMDDFKGN
+804 EVLKRYGLENFKGD
-818 IDELKEYVKETLR
+818 ITELKEYVKETLR

-851 PTQEALGVTYIERPE
+851 PTQEKLGVTYIERPE

-876 TELYKTFQSA
+876 TELYRTFQSA

-915 KDESLKTTGLDFT
+915 KDEALKTSGLDFT

-945 PEETTDKPEPKT
+945 PEKTTDKPEPKT

-968 EDEPTTKSKSGASI
+968 EDEPLTKSKSGSSI

>member
-1 MALSYDPGSKK
+1 MALSYDPGSRK

-20 DNKIDYSTDN
+20 DNKTDYSTDN
-30 KTTKRIYVATW
+30 KTTKRIYVATDW
-41 WGYKNIKAA
+41 VPSGSRGGNYKRVLFSDA
-50 QVSNTPISPS
+50 PIAEIRG
-60 KGVWVGEMN
+60 KRWAGTMD
-69 IDRDATAQS
+69 IDRDATESS
-78 INSALGVQPER
+78 IKEALGVTTRLGLQTFR
-89 SLNGGNLLPGIK
+89 VLSGSLEETKKKIV
-101 NEIAQQDTSLNNSYR
+101 EQDAAINKAYE
-116 DLNTANATTNNLNQV
+116 DLNTANTATNKSNEV

-162 GLDDQTKNT
+162 GLDDQTKKT
-171 LENYYKAFYSTEKLQ
+171 LEDYYKAFYSTEKLQ
-186 QWDPSLGAKP
+186 QWDSKLGAKP

-210 PAAAQQWES
+210 PAAAQQWAS

-338 DRPEDQIVRLN
+338 DRPEDQIIRLN

-369 GEKATVDVKRFGAL
+369 GEKALVDVKRFGAL

-394 MKKAKAREQEMA
+394 MKKAKAREQEMS

-415 EITDINKELSNS
+415 EISDINKELSNS

-449 LEKSLTG
+449 LEKSLTKV
-456 LTGVNT
+456 TGVNT

-475 TLKTKYSKDYSK
+475 TLKTKYDQN
-487 FEPLEEKRDVIKA
+487 LELGY
-500 FTSEKTKGKVFDEGK
+500 TTDEAKEQVKIEAGFAK
-515 QEFTEDFLNRSGFTT
+515 EFVD
-530 TQDLI
+530 
-535 NFLKKQETEGQTIL
+535 KY
-549 DTIKGDPGDNAKT
+549 
-562 VLDPILSTLTKTI
+562 LT
-575 KDLDK
+575 
-580 ETDRSF
+580 
-586 TLNYATDDITNDI
+586 
-599 KIDAQFARD
+599 
-608 FIDEYL
+608 
-614 IPRFNQSKSM
+614 PRFDQSKSM
-624 NEFVEYLDVRQEEQ
+624 DEFVEYLDVRQSEQ

-645 IMNAAKLVA
+645 ILNAAKLVA
-654 DVRAESYLDQIKA
+654 DVRAQKYLDDVKA

-679 NPTGDKARE
+679 SPTGDKARE
-688 SAYADQA
+688 GAYADQA
-695 STVAADWEAAKK
+695 STVAADWEAAKN

-744 PADDILNASKVSDY
+744 PADDILNAGKVSDY

-772 KSGTV
+772 KSGSV
-777 FGQFITPEEFADEM
+777 FGQFITPDEFADEM

-804 EVLKRYGMDDFKGN
+804 EVLKRYGLENFKGS
-818 IDELKEYVKETLR
+818 IEELKDYVKETLR

-915 KDESLKTTGLDFT
+915 KDESLKTSGLDFT

-968 EDEPTTKSKSGASI
+968 EDEPTTKSKSGSAI

>member
-1 MALSYDPGSKK
+1 MGKKKSSAPVTEVDTSYQEYLEYAQKLERKRNSSTWQGGISYDPVTKK
-12 WNVSYEKT
+12 WNLKYEKT
-20 DNKIDYSTDN
+20 DYI
-30 KTTKRIYVATW
+30 TTYPT
-41 WGYKNIKAA
+41 
-50 QVSNTPISPS
+50 
-60 KGVWVGEMN
+60 
-69 IDRDATAQS
+69 
-78 INSALGVQPER
+78 
-89 SLNGGNLLPGIK
+89 NGGNRYINDLNSTVNAEHDALNKANTQK
-101 NEIAQQDTSLNNSYR
+101 NTSYR
-116 DLNTANATTNNLNQV
+116 TTVSTAN
-131 KNTAYD
+131 
-137 KTVALASNTKGGD
+137 NTKGSD
-150 YVSQRDTIRNIQ
+150 YTTQRKRIRN
-162 GLDDQTKNT
+162 LDGIDAQLKST
-171 LENYYKAFYSTEKLQ
+171 LENYYKTFYSTEKLQ
-186 QWDPSLGAKP
+186 QWDPKLGAKP

-210 PAAAQQWES
+210 PAAAQQWAS

-234 GGFYLQHYTTQG
+234 NGFYLQHYTTQG
-246 KPAGLRGNKAETTA
+246 KAAGIRGNKAEVTA
-260 AANEYLETPPT
+260 AANQYLEKGPT

-280 IQLGVDTDT
+280 LQLGVDTDT

-296 IPAVASEWEKAKG
+296 IPDVASEWEKAKG

-317 AQEKFLDINKPDE
+317 AKEKFLDVSKPDE

-369 GEKATVDVKRFGAL
+369 GEKIMVDVKRFGAL

-394 MKKAKAREQEMA
+394 MKKAKAKEQEISI
-406 MFKGFGAFS
+406 FKGFGAFG
-415 EITDINKELSNS
+415 EIVDINKELSNS

-434 GGVLSFMGGGKAQES
+434 GGVLSFTGGGKAQES
-449 LEKSLTG
+449 LEKSLSKVTG
-456 LTGVNT
+456 INT

-475 TLKTKYSKDYSK
+475 TLKTKYEDN
-487 FEPLEEKRDVIKA
+487 LELGYTTEEAKEQIRIEAGFAK
-500 FTSEKTKGKVFDEGK
+500 
-515 QEFTEDFLNRSGFTT
+515 EF
-530 TQDLI
+530 
-535 NFLKKQETEGQTIL
+535 
-549 DTIKGDPGDNAKT
+549 
-562 VLDPILSTLTKTI
+562 V
-575 KDLDK
+575 DK
-580 ETDRSF
+580 
-586 TLNYATDDITNDI
+586 
-599 KIDAQFARD
+599 
-608 FIDEYL
+608 YL
-614 IPRFNQSKSM
+614 IPRFDESRSM
-624 NEFVEYLDVRQEEQ
+624 DEFVEYLDVRQSEQ

-645 IMNAAKLVA
+645 ILNAAKLVA
-654 DVRAESYLDQIKA
+654 DLRAQKYLDDVKA

-679 NPTGDKARE
+679 SPTGDKARE
-688 SAYADQA
+688 EAYAEQA

-791 LRGLDPNDKSTWD
+791 LRGLNPDDKGTWD
-804 EVLKRYGMDDFKGN
+804 EVLKRYGMDTFKGT

-831 TGSAQEIR
+831 TGSAQDIR
-839 ENIKYLNEKRQK
+839 DNIKYLNDKRQK
-851 PTQEALGVTYIERPE
+851 PTQQTLGVTYIERPE
-866 DYKDEGIKGE
+866 DYKDEQAKPQN
-876 TELYKTFQSA
+876 ELYKTFQSA
-886 GFKGTEDEFYNDFF
+886 GFQGTEDDFYKDFF
-900 PDMDRSEQVLLTKSG
+900 PDMDRSEQILLTKSG

-936 IESFFDADE
+936 FESFFDADE

-968 EDEPTTKSKSGASI
+968 EDEPTTKSKSGSAI